1 MCFFM
6 LQTFYDAFP
15 HTIHSCHESAL
26 TWFHLMCCHR
36 SCNTYA
42 WLRTSRFL
50 RKLSWGWAPKV
61 ISFRYPHQHHDQHH
75 DCHHYHHHHDWF
87 CSLQV
92 SHHYKW
98 WGEPIW
104 SSWSHISKAWA
115 ERFFCCTFF
124 CNLRFL
130 NTHIQVDKG
139 GEDRVG
145 ICLLKSL
152 SRDELPEDLSTIR
165 FPVRSLYIH
174 NIIIQNFIFISPS
187 IRLQKEATTSRPR
200 WSDLHCGASLLLCVT
215 SVRRWTRQGSTR

>member
-1 MCFFM
+1 M
-6 LQTFYDAFP
+6 DEG
-15 HTIHSCHESAL
+15 S
-26 TWFHLMCCHR
+26 R
-36 SCNTYA
+36 SEAAEATY
-42 WLRTSRFL
+42 
-50 RKLSWGWAPKV
+50 RKLGRKG
-61 ISFRYPHQHHDQHH
+61 SFVV
-75 DCHHYHHHHDWF
+75 F
-87 CSLQV
+87 
-92 SHHYKW
+92 
-98 WGEPIW
+98 
-104 SSWSHISKAWA
+104 
-115 ERFFCCTFF
+115 FF

-215 SVRRWTRQGSTR
+215 SVRR

>member
-15 HTIHSCHESAL
+15 HTIHSCHESAH

-61 ISFRYPHQHHDQHH
+61 INLLNDLINTMINTMIAIIIITIMTDFAHYRWAIITNDEGSRSEAAEATYRKLGRKGSFVV
-75 DCHHYHHHHDWF
+75 
-87 CSLQV
+87 L
-92 SHHYKW
+92 
-98 WGEPIW
+98 
-104 SSWSHISKAWA
+104 
-115 ERFFCCTFF
+115 FF

-139 GEDRVG
+139 GEERIG

-165 FPVRSLYIH
+165 FPVRS
-174 NIIIQNFIFISPS
+174 
-187 IRLQKEATTSRPR
+187 
-200 WSDLHCGASLLLCVT
+200 
-215 SVRRWTRQGSTR
+215 

>member
-1 MCFFM
+1 MINTM
-6 LQTFYDAFP
+6 IAIIII
-15 HTIHSCHESAL
+15 TIMTDFAHYRWAIITNDEGS
-26 TWFHLMCCHR
+26 R
-36 SCNTYA
+36 SEAAEATY
-42 WLRTSRFL
+42 
-50 RKLSWGWAPKV
+50 RKLGRKG
-61 ISFRYPHQHHDQHH
+61 SFVV
-75 DCHHYHHHHDWF
+75 F
-87 CSLQV
+87 
-92 SHHYKW
+92 
-98 WGEPIW
+98 
-104 SSWSHISKAWA
+104 
-115 ERFFCCTFF
+115 FF

-187 IRLQKEATTSRPR
+187 IRLQREATTSRPR